1 MPRSHN
7 PYDTQAHF
15 PFNTARNK
23 IACSM
28 IGRAVGVLAKGGAIA
43 HGIVTSVH
51 LGAGDPKLLVEGR
64 AYGLEQVLTAV
75 PASFN

>member
-1 MPRSHN
+1 MPCSLN
-7 PYDTQAHF
+7 VYDTQAQF
-15 PFNTARNK
+15 PFNAVRNK

-28 IGRAVGVLAKGGAIA
+28 IGRAVGVLAKGGAVA

-51 LGAGDPKLLVEGR
+51 LGAGAPKLLVDGR